1 MPTLGQKHHLA
12 PMTGSA
18 GGPGMSSSGLPR
30 LPFRTVPEMKFSKEK
45 EKEEEEAEEEEA
57 LRKILLVLA
66 R

>member
-45 EKEEEEAEEEEA
+45 EKEEEEAEEEA

>member
-18 GGPGMSSSGLPR
+18 GGPGMSRSGLRR
-30 LPFRTVPEMKFSKEK
+30 LLFRDSVPDMMFSQ
-45 EKEEEEAEEEEA
+45 EEEEEEEA